1 MYVVIVGYGQVGYH
15 LSRALLAIGHE
26 VLVIEK
32 DQERCESIR
41 QELGSVA
48 LHGDATDVQVLKTA
62 GINRADVLVA
72 AVRDEDNLAACQMA
86 KSGPGNPRTIAV
98 IREPENDPIFKVLG
112 VDVVVN
118 GTHQILSTIEEELP
132 GHTLQH
138 LMNLRSAEVRM
149 VSITLPEDSAAVGK
163 SPGDVEMPPNSFIVL
178 LVKNDGPYLP
188 SDSLILSAS
197 DEVIAVTTTF
207 EETMLHEV
215 LTGMA

>member
-1 MYVVIVGYGQVGYH
+1 MYVVIAGYGHVGYH

-26 VLVIEK
+26 VLIIEK
-32 DQERCESIR
+32 DQERCEGIR

-72 AVRDEDNLAACQMA
+72 TVSDEDNLAACQMA

-98 IREPENDPIFKVLG
+98 IREPENDPLFRVLG

-163 SPGDVEMPPNSFIVL
+163 SPEDVEMPPNSFIVL

-197 DEVIAVTTTF
+197 DEVIAVTTNH

>member
-1 MYVVIVGYGQVGYH
+1 MYVVIVGYGHVGYH

-32 DQERCESIR
+32 DQGRCESIR

-48 LHGDATDVQVLKTA
+48 LHGDATDVQVLKRA

-72 AVRDEDNLAACQMA
+72 TASDEDNLATCQMA

-98 IREPENDPIFKVLG
+98 IQEPENDALFKVLG

-132 GHTLQH
+132 GRTLQH

-149 VSITLPEDSAAVGK
+149 VSITLPEDSAAVGR
-163 SPGDVEMPPNSFIVL
+163 SPEDLELPPNSFIVL
-178 LVKNDGPYLP
+178 LVKHDGPYLP
-188 SDSLILSAS
+188 SDSLILSTD
-197 DEVIAVTTTF
+197 DEVIAVTTTY
-207 EETMLHEV
+207 EEPMLHEV
-215 LTGMA
+215 LTSMT

>member
-1 MYVVIVGYGQVGYH
+1 M
-15 LSRALLAIGHE
+15 
-26 VLVIEK
+26 
-32 DQERCESIR
+32 
-41 QELGSVA
+41 
-48 LHGDATDVQVLKTA
+48 QVLKTA

-72 AVRDEDNLAACQMA
+72 TVSDEDNLAACQMA

>member
-1 MYVVIVGYGQVGYH
+1 MYVVIVGYGHVGYH

-26 VLVIEK
+26 VLIIER
-32 DQERCESIR
+32 DQGRCEHV
-41 QELGSVA
+41 QKELGSVV

-72 AVRDEDNLAACQMA
+72 TASDEDNLAACQMA

-98 IREPENDPIFKVLG
+98 VQEPENDRLFKVLG

-132 GHTLQH
+132 GRTLQH

-149 VSITLPEDSAAVGK
+149 VSITLPEDSDAVGK
-163 SPGDVEMPPNSFIVL
+163 SPEEIELPPNSFIVL
-178 LVKNDGPYLP
+178 LVKHDGPYLP
-188 SDSLILSAS
+188 SGSLILSAN
-197 DEVIAVTTTF
+197 DEVIAVTTTY
-207 EETMLHEV
+207 EEPMLHEV
-215 LTGMA
+215 LTSMA

>member
-72 AVRDEDNLAACQMA
+72 TVSDEDNLAACQMA